1 MKSQGKGLPVE
12 EIPSVKT
19 ETRVSRGRKG
29 KPVLLEN
36 SEQER
41 YIMRQT
47 VSYCLQCLHL
57 HYYIY
62 SKNKN
67 CKNN

>member
-12 EIPSVKT
+12 EIPSVNT

-29 KPVLLEN
+29 KPILLEN

-62 SKNKN
+62 SKN
-67 CKNN
+67 CENN